1 MKKLLLLSAIA
12 LTACS
17 NSNVSGVAPPDLTFQ
32 HVRSVNI
39 PVSDL
44 TIERAAPSQSN
55 APGFVVPFEDKIE
68 PYFRKKVQVVG
79 GEKRMKVIIEES
91 YVKESFEPSANKV
104 AGFFD
109 MAGFDVYNLS
119 LILNVRSED
128 NFGGHKG
135 VRLKLARTI
144 KVSEHASVAEREMKQ
159 TEGVE
164 ALFRELD
171 VNMTRIALQELDLI
185 PFQGS
190 ASAPVSSGGGY
201 NSYDSGAY
209 GGSGN
214 YNSNSAL
221 GGGSS
226 ANTSPRVITGGPS
239 TGGGSMLDDGYPS
252 APAPT
257 GANNGAIV
265 RQEL

>member
-1 MKKLLLLSAIA
+1 MKKLLLLSCVA
-12 LTACS
+12 LAACS
-17 NSNVSGVAPPDLTFQ
+17 SNPISGVGPADLTFQ
-32 HVRSVNI
+32 HVRPVNL

-44 TIERAAPSQSN
+44 SVERAAPSQSN

-68 PYFRKKVQVVG
+68 PYFRKKVQTVG

-91 YVKESFEPSANKV
+91 YVKESFEPSPNKV
-104 AGFFD
+104 AGFLD
-109 MAGFDVYNLS
+109 VAGFDVYNLS

-128 NFGGHKG
+128 NFGAHKG

-144 KVSEHASVAEREMKQ
+144 KVSEHASVAERETKQ

-185 PFQGS
+185 PLQGG
-190 ASAPVSSGGGY
+190 SAPVSGGY
-201 NSYDSGAY
+201 NTYDGGAY
-209 GGSGN
+209 
-214 YNSNSAL
+214 NSDSAL
-221 GGGSS
+221 GGAGGTSS
-226 ANTSPRVITGGPS
+226 NTSPRVITGGPS
-239 TGGGSMLDDGYPS
+239 TGGNMLDDGYP
-252 APAPT
+252 APAT
-257 GANNGAIV
+257 GANTGAIV